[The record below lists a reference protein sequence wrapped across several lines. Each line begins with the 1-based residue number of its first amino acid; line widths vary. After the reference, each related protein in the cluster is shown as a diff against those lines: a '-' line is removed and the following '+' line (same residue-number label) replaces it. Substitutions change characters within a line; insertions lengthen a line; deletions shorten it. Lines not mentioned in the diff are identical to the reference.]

1 MIVFFVF
8 VLETRSGKEI
18 DVKCEVHL
26 YQKTNRYLVLVQV
39 QVVTRNSKL
48 NTCIEVI

>member
-18 DVKCEVHL
+18 DVKCEVPKN
-26 YQKTNRYLVLVQV
+26 QKTNRYLVLVLVLGIPQV
-39 QVVTRNSKL
+39 NQDYDIT
-48 NTCIEVI
+48 IQ